1 MLQILSNQLPKSFNY
16 AGHPVQDKSI
26 IINVNFGSS
35 TNANN
40 RVYLKDDNDAYQLQG
55 KTITCIIANNLFVPS
70 PSVVN
75 GNLTS
80 INTLVPNA
88 QQLVS
93 TTELI
98 TYGVTLTLIDINDK
112 YIVYNYPLRNL
123 MSTSR
128 SRLPIN
134 TNNVNTK
141 PPRTFKFFN
150 VRPDFTKSYIDS
162 FDPNVVTKS
171 DRTVSLTFYYKD

>member
-16 AGHPVQDKSI
+16 AGHPVQDKSL

-40 RVYLKDDNDAYQLQG
+40 RVFLKDDNDAYQLQG
-55 KTITCIIANNLFVPS
+55 KTITCIIANTVYVPT

-80 INTLVPNA
+80 INTLIPNA

-93 TTELI
+93 TAELI
-98 TYGVTLTLIDINDK
+98 LYGVTLTLIDINDK

-128 SRLPIN
+128 SRISETLFN
-134 TNNVNTK
+134 GRV
-141 PPRTFKFFN
+141 PRTFKFFN
-150 VRPDFTKSYIDS
+150 VKPDFTKCYIDS

-171 DRTVSLTFYYKD
+171 NRTVSLTFYYKD